1 MPNPRLQAIIRR
13 SVKRTVPQI
22 QASVNQVR
30 RDFAAKL
37 IARMQKYPPQL
48 PGTRYR
54 RSGDL
59 GKGWQF
65 RLQGLDTVIVFN
77 NVAYAPQVEGDSPGQ
92 QLKAF
97 GEKRSWPALNVAAK
111 TILEL
116 QYPQWRKAVSL
127 TTTSLNLRNVA
138 GG

>member
-22 QASVNQVR
+22 QASVNQSR

-48 PGTRYR
+48 SGAHYR
-54 RSGDL
+54 RTGHL

-65 RLQGLDTVIVFN
+65 RLVGLDTVVVFN
-77 NVAYAPQVEGDSPGQ
+77 NVDYAAQVEGDSPGQ

-97 GEKRSWPALNVAAK
+97 GEKRSWPALNVAAR

-116 QYPQWRKAVSL
+116 QYPQWKKSVSL
-127 TTTSLNLRNVA
+127 TTTSTNLRNVA